1 MAESDELITLRSE
14 VDSLRMAIFQLQSER
29 GGAGGGGMG
38 GGFFPIGDFG
48 AGDGGGESGG
58 GGTSVDSEA
67 LVGMSLDY
75 VKNESDE
82 DFADHPYAIR
92 LKRGRLQL
100 VNGVLTIVED
110 KTKTQFVDTTPFDNR
125 YE

>member
-14 VDSLRMAIFQLQSER
+14 VESLRMAIFQLQSER
-29 GGAGGGGMG
+29 GGAGGGGIG
-38 GGFFPIGDFG
+38 GDFFPIGDFAAVG
-48 AGDGGGESGG
+48 GGGGESGG
-58 GGTSVDSEA
+58 GTAVDSEA

>member
-29 GGAGGGGMG
+29 GGAGGGMG
-38 GGFFPIGDFG
+38 GDFFPIGDFA
-48 AGDGGGESGG
+48 AGGGGGESGG
-58 GGTSVDSEA
+58 GGTAVDSEA

-75 VKNESDE
+75 VDKESDE
-82 DFADHPYAIR
+82 DFEEHAYAIR

-100 VNGVLTIVED
+100 VNGVLTIKEVKD
-110 KTKTQFVDTTPFDNR
+110 KTQFVETTPFDNR